1 MSFPGTLLPLGSCE
15 QTHGQ
20 RNPGR
25 WAFSM
30 ESPGQPQDT
39 ERLLC
44 ICVTWPEAWQWE
56 GKGLSPP
63 RRQRG
68 CWDRGVGSPGSYRTW
83 RHQTQLCAQTE
94 GLDSTH
100 SFIYPIY
107 WTLEVNLLNM
117 TKVPWHLLR
126 LSSDVLFSRKTFLIL
141 RAGCPS
147 ILLPYAT
154 GSVLGLSVPIPGL
167 PPTPSPGLSGGSQAL
182 EDMQSHLSFSF
193 CHLPRRQEALGASL
207 NPERSGAHSSSSGIL
222 AGRKGRRTKGPG
234 FRVTHRTGRR
244 EAGQVSRCQSQ
255 VIRNHS
261 VLKMITR

>member
-100 SFIYPIY
+100 SFIYSIY

-167 PPTPSPGLSGGSQAL
+167 PPTPTPRALRREPGPGGHAESPLIL
-182 EDMQSHLSFSF
+182 L
-193 CHLPRRQEALGASL
+193 L
-207 NPERSGAHSSSSGIL
+207 SSSP
-222 AGRKGRRTKGPG
+222 K
-234 FRVTHRTGRR
+234 TGS
-244 EAGQVSRCQSQ
+244 SRCFPEPRMFWSSQ
-255 VIRNHS
+255 QQLGN
-261 VLKMITR
+261 TGWEEGEEN